1 MSVSPATLPA
11 LEGAG
16 AIVPLHV
23 RDPLRRRFLA
33 GLAGVLGVGVVGIM
47 ALAFAVS
54 FRNIASYA
62 EPYMDGWEYALP
74 FFVDAFIAVAA
85 GVDLWFALSHDEGHT
100 ARGWRDYRREWAP
113 KFFFA
118 GMVGV
123 SFLLNEAAA
132 NVPLAKRYAP
142 ALITHGLAPFALLV
156 THLLFMTLVR
166 SIAANR
172 NAAILAA
179 LDGPDRN
186 DPAGHSAEQAP
197 ARALTPR
204 EARRVLAIRERDP
217 RLPATKVAARAGI
230 AYDPVRVF
238 LRDHRPAADPVMNG
252 QGVEE
257 EVPR

>member
-1 MSVSPATLPA
+1 VTASPATLPA
-11 LEGAG
+11 LEGAS
-16 AIVPLHV
+16 AVVPLHV
-23 RDPLRRRFLA
+23 LDPLRRRFLTV
-33 GLAGVLGVGVVGIM
+33 LAGFLGACVVGIM

-54 FRNIASYA
+54 FRNIASYGK
-62 EPYMDGWEYALP
+62 PYMRGWEYALP

-85 GVDLWFALSHDEGHT
+85 GIDLWFALSHDEGHT
-100 ARGWRDYRREWAP
+100 ERTWRDYRREWAP

-132 NVPLAKRYAP
+132 QVPLDARHAP

-179 LDGPDRN
+179 LDGV
-186 DPAGHSAEQAP
+186 DPAGHSAEQAKP
-197 ARALTPR
+197 RDLTLR
-204 EARRVLAIRERDP
+204 EQRKVLAIRERHP
-217 RLPATKVAARAGI
+217 NLPATRVAAQAGI
-230 AYDPVRVF
+230 AYDPVRAF
-238 LRDHRPAADPVMNG
+238 LRDQRPTADPVMNG
-252 QGVEE
+252 KGA
-257 EVPR
+257 